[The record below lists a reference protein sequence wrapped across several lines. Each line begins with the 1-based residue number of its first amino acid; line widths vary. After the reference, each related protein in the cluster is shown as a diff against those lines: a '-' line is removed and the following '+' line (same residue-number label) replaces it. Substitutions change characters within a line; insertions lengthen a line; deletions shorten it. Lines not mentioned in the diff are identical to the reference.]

1 MGGGGSQCC
10 QPCTSWENVVPLLF
24 CGMERPGAAAPSV
37 PWSEWL
43 MNKLGIKLS
52 MTSDSHR
59 ADESVVA
66 SAYTSKNHSKR
77 RTGM

>member
-1 MGGGGSQCC
+1 
-10 QPCTSWENVVPLLF
+10 
-24 CGMERPGAAAPSV
+24 
-37 PWSEWL
+37 

-77 RTGM
+77 RTRM